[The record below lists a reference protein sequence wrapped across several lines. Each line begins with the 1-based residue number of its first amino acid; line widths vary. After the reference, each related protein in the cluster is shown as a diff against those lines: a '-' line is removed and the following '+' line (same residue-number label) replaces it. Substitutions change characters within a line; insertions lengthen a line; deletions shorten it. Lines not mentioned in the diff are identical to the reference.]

1 MRRQNFFPAAARL
14 LPKHWPGY
22 GTPSHTAKCPPARV
36 FQRNFI
42 YLGSTPPKNP
52 FRTIGTAPPPGKP
65 QYFAAYYLFA
75 IPIPRTEVLLWLDSA
90 EKQRS
95 SRAEIL
101 IFEIVFLGTIGT
113 ILYNLEQLTGRE
125 SSQKLS
131 SSPFDSPRFTKFTI
145 VSEENVSST
154 SKLLTIRPRI
164 TVKSDPYAG
173 YWKNGLWSVEF
184 KQPLLQ
190 IARSYTPLPPDENN
204 TKGDLRFFI
213 RKEPNGEMS
222 NYLFGLQ
229 ANSEVELRGPHVE
242 FDLPQDVE
250 EVVLAGGTGIAP
262 AMQVVH
268 TLLEAR
274 KLDGKRPRVRII
286 WANRRREECVG
297 GEMHKPVSGSDTL
310 KLDGTG
316 LIVQQLQRI
325 QQKYPENLQVNYV
338 VDDEGTFIDQRM
350 ISQAIHPSSEK
361 MYGSV
366 TAESNSKLL
375 FVSGPE
381 GFINHFAGPKKW
393 WNGRQEQGE
402 LGGILGR
409 MGVGNWKVFKL

>member
-1 MRRQNFFPAAARL
+1 MRRQNLLPAAARL
-14 LPKHWPGY
+14 WPKPRSSY
-22 GTPSHTAKCPPARV
+22 RTPAHTAKCHPARI
-36 FQRNFI
+36 FRRHFM
-42 YLGSTPPKNP
+42 YHGSTPPKNP
-52 FRTIGTAPPPGKP
+52 IMTARKAPPPGKP
-65 QYFAAYYLFA
+65 QYFAVSYLLY
-75 IPIPRTEVLLWLDSA
+75 IPTPRTEVTYWLDNEEEERLLRVIVS
-90 EKQRS
+90 
-95 SRAEIL
+95 IC
-101 IFEIVFLGTIGT
+101 EIVFLGSL
-113 ILYNLEQLTGRE
+113 LYVLEKLKTAE
-125 SSQKLS
+125 SSQEIS

-145 VSEENVSST
+145 ISEENVSST
-154 SKLLTIRPRI
+154 SKLLTIRPKT
-164 TVKSDPYAG
+164 TVKSDPYVA
-173 YWKNGLWSVEF
+173 YWENGLWSVEF

-190 IARSYTPLPPDENN
+190 IARSYTPLPPDEDAA
-204 TKGDLRFFI
+204 KGDLRFLI

-229 ANSEVELRGPHVE
+229 ADSEVELRGPHVE

-250 EVVLAGGTGIAP
+250 EVVFLAGGTGIAP
-262 AMQVVH
+262 AVQVIH

-274 KLDGKRPRVRII
+274 KSDGKRPRVRII
-286 WANRRREECVG
+286 WANRRREDCVG
-297 GEMHKPVSGSDTL
+297 GEMHTLVSGSDTL
-310 KLDGTG
+310 TVDGTG

-350 ISQAIHPSSEK
+350 ISQAMQSSSEA

-402 LGGILGR
+402 LGGVLGH
-409 MGVGNWKVFKL
+409 MGVSNWKVFKL

>member
-1 MRRQNFFPAAARL
+1 MRGQNLFPVAARL
-14 LPKHWPGY
+14 SPKHWSGY
-22 GTPSHTAKCPPARV
+22 RTPSHIAKCLPAHV
-36 FQRNFI
+36 FRRHFM
-42 YLGSTPPKNP
+42 YFGSTPPKNSL
-52 FRTIGTAPPPGKP
+52 RTIGKAPPPGKP

-75 IPIPRTEVLLWLDSA
+75 FPIPRTEILLWLDNA

-95 SRAEIL
+95 SRAKIL
-101 IFEIVFLGTIGT
+101 ISEFVFLGTIGT
-113 ILYNLEQLTGRE
+113 ILYNLETE
-125 SSQKLS
+125 SSQKIS

-145 VSEENVSST
+145 ISEENVSST
-154 SKLLTIRPRI
+154 SKLLTIRPKI
-164 TVKSDPYAG
+164 TVQSDPYAG
-173 YWKNGLWSVEF
+173 YWENGLWSVEF

-190 IARSYTPLPPDENN
+190 IARSYTPLPPNEN
-204 TKGDLRFFI
+204 TTTGDLRFLI

-242 FDLPQDVE
+242 FELPQDVE
-250 EVVLAGGTGIAP
+250 EVVFLAGGTGIAP

-274 KLDGKRPRVRII
+274 KSDDKRPRVRII

-297 GEMHKPVSGSDTL
+297 GKMYKPVSRSDALTF
-310 KLDGTG
+310 DGTG
-316 LIVQQLQRI
+316 LIVQQLQKI

-338 VDDEGTFIDQRM
+338 VDDEGTFIDQKM
-350 ISQAIHPSSEK
+350 ISQAINPSSAK
-361 MYGSV
+361 MYGSI

-393 WNGRQEQGE
+393 WSGRQEQGE

>member
-1 MRRQNFFPAAARL
+1 MRRQNLLPAAARL
-14 LPKHWPGY
+14 WPKPWSGY
-22 GTPSHTAKCPPARV
+22 RSPAHTAKCPPARI
-36 FQRNFI
+36 FGRHFM

-52 FRTIGTAPPPGKP
+52 IMTAGKAPPPGKP
-65 QYFAAYYLFA
+65 QNRAILF
-75 IPIPRTEVLLWLDSA
+75 IC
-90 EKQRS
+90 
-95 SRAEIL
+95 
-101 IFEIVFLGTIGT
+101 EIVFLG
-113 ILYNLEQLTGRE
+113 ILLYALEKAKSTE
-125 SSQKLS
+125 SNQKIS

-145 VSEENVSST
+145 ISEENVSST
-154 SKLLTIRPRI
+154 SKLLTIRPKT
-164 TVKSDPYAG
+164 TVKSDPYVA
-173 YWKNGLWSVEF
+173 YWENGLWSVEF

-190 IARSYTPLPPDENN
+190 IARSYTPLPPDENAA
-204 TKGDLRFFI
+204 KGDLRFLI

-229 ANSEVELRGPHVE
+229 ANSELELRGPHVE

-250 EVVLAGGTGIAP
+250 EVVFLAGGTGIAP

-274 KLDGKRPRVRII
+274 KSDGKRPRVRII
-286 WANRRREECVG
+286 WANRRREDCVG
-297 GEMHKPVSGSDTL
+297 GEMHTPVSGSDTL
-310 KLDGTG
+310 TLDGAG
-316 LIVQQLQRI
+316 FIVQQLQKI
-325 QQKYPENLQVNYV
+325 QQKYPGNLQLNYV

-350 ISQAIHPSSEK
+350 ISQAMQSSSET

-366 TAESNSKLL
+366 TAKSNSKLL